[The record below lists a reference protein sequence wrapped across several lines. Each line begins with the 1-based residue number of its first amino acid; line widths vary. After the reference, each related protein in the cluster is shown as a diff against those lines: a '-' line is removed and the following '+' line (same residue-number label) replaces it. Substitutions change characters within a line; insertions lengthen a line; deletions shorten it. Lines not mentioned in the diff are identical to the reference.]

1 MYPENLAV
9 VSLNKAHH
17 FLLFKSVTDYSCV
30 AVGVV
35 ELDHLTGTFDPP
47 SIRST
52 NTGSIS
58 WPGNGALSKGVC
70 VCVCA
75 YKYVQVVCMCVYTSK

>member
-1 MYPENLAV
+1 MCHESSIECSQKCTKMYPDNLAV

-35 ELDHLTGTFDPP
+35 ELDH
-47 SIRST
+47 
-52 NTGSIS
+52 
-58 WPGNGALSKGVC
+58 
-70 VCVCA
+70 
-75 YKYVQVVCMCVYTSK
+75 